1 MVQLTCSVKAF
12 WDSEVKVWVAT
23 SEDVPGLA
31 TEAPTIEA
39 LTEKLR
45 VIIPE
50 LILLNRLLP
59 EQLPSSVNFQLIS
72 LWEEQIEVAS

>member
-1 MVQLTCSVKAF
+1 MAQLTCSVKAF

-59 EQLPSSVNFQLIS
+59 DQLPRSVNFQLIS
-72 LWEEQIEVAS
+72 LWEERIEVAS